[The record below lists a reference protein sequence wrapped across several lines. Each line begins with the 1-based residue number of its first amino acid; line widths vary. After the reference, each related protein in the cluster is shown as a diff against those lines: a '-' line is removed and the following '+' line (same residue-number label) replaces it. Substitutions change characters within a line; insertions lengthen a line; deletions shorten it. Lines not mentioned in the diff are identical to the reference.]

1 MIRAETRRQ
10 AERQKCCG
18 EKVLPMLIA
27 NGYSLAAMKKIVIIV
42 LVILALAGFGF
53 YKLANSLGRAGE
65 AGDAAVGTFHGH
77 YNGNQVDLIT
87 SGAAPDFRSSVS
99 PEQFSGLVRLL
110 REKLGDWKSGERTGI
125 NMRTVNGNE
134 TLELTYDATFTKGTG
149 TEEFVFDYNG
159 TAPLLL
165 GYNVKSP
172 ALIEIPP
179 DKGDKGDKAED
190 EPAAPANP

>member
-65 AGDAAVGTFHGH
+65 AGDAAVGPFHGH

-87 SGAAPDFRSSVS
+87 SGAAPA
-99 PEQFSGLVRLL
+99 RLQ
-110 REKLGDWKSGERTGI
+110 REVPG
-125 NMRTVNGNE
+125 
-134 TLELTYDATFTKGTG
+134 
-149 TEEFVFDYNG
+149 
-159 TAPLLL
+159 PH
-165 GYNVKSP
+165 
-172 ALIEIPP
+172 
-179 DKGDKGDKAED
+179 
-190 EPAAPANP
+190 